1 MAETAINYRSDNRR
15 ELVLAAA
22 AKLFVEKGFG
32 GTSMRD
38 IAKATGMLPGS
49 LYYHFPSKD
58 ALLIAVF
65 EEGVKR
71 IDQNVNDA
79 LATATADP
87 WARLQSACEAHLEM
101 LLGGSDFASVVVQV
115 LPYSAPD
122 ATPALIDLRNKYE
135 THFRKL
141 VEALPLS
148 PETDRSVL
156 RLMLIGAMNHVPVW
170 FSEGGA
176 TPSDIARQFIQNL
189 CATQSADS
197 QIKYG
202 EDK

>member
-1 MAETAINYRSDNRR
+1 MTEAATNYQSDNRR

-58 ALLIAVF
+58 ALLLAVF

-79 LATATADP
+79 LAAAEADP
-87 WARLQSACEAHLEM
+87 WARLQCACEAHLEM
-101 LLGGSDFASVVVQV
+101 LLGGSDFASVVIQV
-115 LPYSAPD
+115 LPHSAPD
-122 ATPALIDLRNKYE
+122 ATSALIALRNKYE

-141 VEALPLS
+141 VEALPLP

-176 TPSDIARQFIQNL
+176 TPADLAKQFIQNL
-189 CATQSADS
+189 CAAQSVES
-197 QIKYG
+197 QI
-202 EDK
+202 